1 MSIAR
6 ALLKQAPIVLLDEA
20 TSALDAENERH
31 IMDCVE
37 RLRRT
42 SSLLVI
48 AHKLNTIRS
57 ADLIIVLDAKGSV
70 VQRGTHEEL
79 IGQAGQY
86 ASFYAA
92 RHRASQWR
100 IA

>member
-1 MSIAR
+1 
-6 ALLKQAPIVLLDEA
+6 
-20 TSALDAENERH
+20 
-31 IMDCVE
+31 
-37 RLRRT
+37 
-42 SSLLVI
+42 LVI

-57 ADLIIVLDAKGSV
+57 ADLIIVLDANGRV

-79 IGQAGQY
+79 IGEPGQY